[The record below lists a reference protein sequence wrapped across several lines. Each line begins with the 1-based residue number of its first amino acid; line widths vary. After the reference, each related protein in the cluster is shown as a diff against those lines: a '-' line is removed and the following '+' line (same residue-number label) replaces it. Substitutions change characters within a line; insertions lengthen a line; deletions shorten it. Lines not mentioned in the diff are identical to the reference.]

1 MYRGYLFAVL
11 LFACEASAWAGP
23 PHDTG
28 ENAASATS
36 VTNSPSERAVRTDP
50 VVDLIR
56 SKLVE
61 PSLRSTANPAD
72 VAALQAFYSSRAAP
86 LWITDMGLS
95 TRAQSALFEIERAND
110 WGLDAAAFE
119 LPPWSA
125 LPASL
130 DEEAVAEIKLDLAI
144 LKYARFA
151 RGGRLNPSEL
161 SGLFD
166 QTPPLRDP
174 RAVLMEIA
182 SAKAPDAYLQS
193 LHPKH
198 DQFVRLR
205 HALLKMRDEAG
216 AKSTDINRLIINM
229 ERWRW
234 MPEELG
240 PLYVWSNT
248 PEFMLYVVKDG
259 KTILRT
265 RPKSARPPIPRQPS
279 QPK

>member
-1 MYRGYLFAVL
+1 VYLFAVL
-11 LFACEASAWAGP
+11 LFACQASAWAGS
-23 PHDTG
+23 PHDTVETAG
-28 ENAASATS
+28 
-36 VTNSPSERAVRTDP
+36 SPGERAVRTDP
-50 VVDLIR
+50 VVELIR

-72 VAALQAFYSSRAAP
+72 VAALQAFYSSSAAP

-95 TRAQSALFEIERAND
+95 ARAQSALFEIERAND

-119 LPPWSA
+119 LPPWGA

-234 MPEELG
+234 MP
-240 PLYVWSNT
+240 
-248 PEFMLYVVKDG
+248 
-259 KTILRT
+259 
-265 RPKSARPPIPRQPS
+265 
-279 QPK
+279 